1 MRALLFTLRAVV
13 PLSLLALVGSATG
26 GCTTE
31 AACFSDCHGQD
42 DISKGGS
49 DGGTPAGL
57 AGTPNLGGSST
68 GGLGLGGNQAKAG
81 SMGML
86 EDAGT
91 PCDDVDTKTDLGN
104 CGMCGNVCIFTGAD
118 ASCIDGECVM
128 GECSP
133 GRHDLDGDPNNGC
146 EYSCTPRGLDGE
158 DCTTSADPDCGEV
171 EYCDSWDNDC
181 DGVENNGFDL
191 TSDPDNCGACGT
203 KCELLHAS
211 SACEVRNGAPTCI
224 IASCDEGWHNDDP
237 LDSNGCEYLCTPTGK
252 NGVACAPG
260 DLVCGTKEYCDSVDN
275 DCKGGLN
282 DGNEA
287 NGGPEGGEP
296 CYDFSYCDKNAK
308 TCKGECSPGI
318 STCAGSALVCV
329 PDKQPTVEVCDGK
342 DNDCDG
348 TNDNG
353 FNLSTDPLNCGQCG
367 NSCLDALPNAVA
379 KCTDPAGA
387 PPPACT
393 IASCKAGYADLTA
406 AAGCEYKCPKFP
418 ASAETCNGIDD
429 DCDGVIDNAAAIAA
443 QKPAVVPFCNNGRPL
458 AGTPCAAAA
467 VSCSTT
473 VNAGWVCSYG
483 AGKPEIDPVTK
494 KVRVIEAL
502 CDGLD
507 GNCDGQ
513 NDEAFLNKGD
523 DCTAGQGK
531 CARDALYDC
540 KADKT
545 GTECKAAAV
554 PNDARDE
561 ECNGIDDNCDGQID
575 ERTPTAGFTCY
586 TGANAAGPHACVGY
600 VDPMI
605 KVGNQNLWIYTYE
618 ASRPDAT
625 ALDQGFDTT
634 RSCSKANVLPWTS
647 VSQTEAKAVCE
658 SLSTSSGSTK
668 MRLCSETEWQTA
680 CLAGQSGNTAT
691 WSFSATPTVYDDLV
705 CNDAA
710 AAKNAPWATA
720 FNNGQSQRCRT
731 STQIWDM
738 SGNVAEWTGT
748 CITVLGKEYCR
759 VRGGSFLSQGPAAAC
774 GFSFVLDLPA
784 FANFDLG
791 FRCCSSAAP

>member
-1 MRALLFTLRAVV
+1 MRTLLFTLRAIV
-13 PLSLLALVGSATG
+13 PLSLVALLGSGTS

-31 AACFSDCHGQD
+31 AACFSNCHGAN
-42 DISKGGS
+42 DIGRGGS
-49 DGGTPAGL
+49 DGGSMPNL
-57 AGTPNLGGSST
+57 AGTPNLGGST
-68 GGLGLGGNQAKAG
+68 GGLGLGGNQAVAG
-81 SMGML
+81 SIGML

-91 PCDDVDTKTDLGN
+91 PCDDVDLQTDVAN
-104 CGMCGNVCIFTGAD
+104 CGSCGNVCIFTGA
-118 ASCIDGECVM
+118 AAACIDGECVM

-133 GRHDLDGDPNNGC
+133 TRYDIDGDPNNGC
-146 EYSCTPRGLDGE
+146 EYSCEPTGKGGE
-158 DCTTSADPDCGEV
+158 DCETSTDPDCGVV
-171 EYCDSWDNDC
+171 EYCDGRDNEC
-181 DGVENNGFDL
+181 DGTDDNGFDL
-191 TSDPDNCGACGT
+191 TSDPNNCGACGT
-203 KCELLHAS
+203 KCELLHATS
-211 SACEVRNGAPTCI
+211 SCEVRGGVP
-224 IASCDEGWHNDDP
+224 SCVVDSCEPGWHNNDP
-237 LDSNGCEYLCTPTGK
+237 LDNNGCEYPCTPSGK
-252 NGVACAPG
+252 DGAACAPG
-260 DLVCGTKEYCDSVDN
+260 DQECGKVEYCDGQDN
-275 DCKGGLN
+275 DCNGEIN
-282 DGNEA
+282 DGNVKESGA
-287 NGGPEGGEP
+287 P
-296 CYDFSYCDKNAK
+296 CYDFPYCNANAK
-308 TCKGECSPGI
+308 TCAGACTPGTN
-318 STCAGSALVCV
+318 TCVGTALVCI
-329 PDKQPTVEVCDGK
+329 PGQGPSVEVCDTK

-348 TNDNG
+348 TVDNG
-353 FNLSTDPLNCGQCG
+353 FVLTSDPLNCGACG
-367 NSCLDALPNAVA
+367 VSCLNTQPNAVA
-379 KCTDPAGA
+379 ACTDANGAAA
-387 PPPACT
+387 PPPTCTVAACK
-393 IASCKAGYADLTA
+393 SGYANLTA
-406 AAGCEYKCPKFP
+406 APGCEYKCPKFP
-418 ASAETCNGIDD
+418 TSAETCNGIDD
-429 DCDGVIDNAAAIAA
+429 DCDGVIDNPAAIAA

-458 AGTPCAAAA
+458 GTTPCANAV

-473 VNAGWVCSYG
+473 VGAGWVCSYPG
-483 AGKPEIDPVTK
+483 GTPEIDPITK

-523 DCTAGQGK
+523 DCNAGQGK
-531 CARDALYDC
+531 CARSAVYDC

-545 GTECKAAAV
+545 GTECKALPV
-554 PNDARDE
+554 PTDARDE

-575 ERTPTAGFTCY
+575 ERNPTAGFTCY
-586 TGANAAGPHACVGY
+586 TGPNGAGAHACAGY
-600 VDPMI
+600 VDPMVRI
-605 KVGNQNLWIYTYE
+605 GNQNLWVYTYE

-658 SLSTSSGSTK
+658 ALPTSVANTK

-680 CLAGQSGNTAT
+680 CLAGQSGNSST
-691 WSFSATPTVYDDLV
+691 WSFSTTPTVYDDLV

-748 CITVLGKEYCR
+748 CLTVLGKQYCR

-774 GFSFVLDLPA
+774 GFSFVLNVPS